1 MPRPEAVMND
11 GVAIAFAVIFVLVS
25 LIGLVLFKEMRTHSY
40 WRELVVANDIDA
52 IRGLLEVEFR
62 HWREMRPPKAINA
75 TVWAGVQGMELL
87 AADATQAQITTSAEP
102 EMRVLDGKSQQVA
115 TALDIALATAVR
127 ITEMVF
133 YDVANYLPDSVR
145 VDVYTTFRDQH
156 GAVPRPILSMIA
168 DRANA
173 IGLDWDDDP
182 REIALALQRP
192 LRTRPGRRAPRHQS
206 GPHRPRA
213 RRLPGIGRD
222 RQSGRPSQVG
232 RRSRKHHHP
241 HLTPQPL
248 RPSAAARH
256 PTPPPRRTPAP
267 PCATVP
273 AWDHCAGSPPENHTA
288 PASPSSWRASPPDC
302 PWMRPTSAP
311 NSPGDRRATAAAV
324 A

>member
-1 MPRPEAVMND
+1 MND
-11 GVAIAFAVIFVLVS
+11 GVAIAFAVILVLVS

-182 REIALALQRP
+182 REIALAFNARYELGQ
-192 LRTRPGRRAPRHQS
+192 G
-206 GPHRPRA
+206 GEPRA
-213 RRLPGIGRD
+213 ISLAPIAPALAA
-222 RQSGRPSQVG
+222 S
-232 RRSRKHHHP
+232 
-241 HLTPQPL
+241 LE
-248 RPSAAARH
+248 SAATAKADAQAKSDAEVENTTT
-256 PTPPPRRTPAP
+256 PT
-267 PCATVP
+267 
-273 AWDHCAGSPPENHTA
+273 SPP
-288 PASPSSWRASPPDC
+288 SR
-302 PWMRPTSAP
+302 
-311 NSPGDRRATAAAV
+311 
-324 A
+324 